1 MERWLH
7 GALTLSLAPLLL
19 VQGRWVRRRTPL
31 LPEPPGPRAGVMG
44 QGPVLRLLMVG
55 DSSAAGVG
63 AAHQDEALSGRLTQS
78 LSRDFTV
85 HWRLLACT
93 GHKLA
98 DVRAAVRGL
107 PAEPFDVVVA
117 AVGVNDATGRT
128 HMAHWLHGLQSL
140 VTELKQ
146 RHQAQQVI
154 LSALPPVH
162 LFPAL
167 PQPLRW
173 YLGRCATRLDRAQ
186 RRWVISQPGCE
197 LVGADF
203 PMDLRYMAH
212 DGFHPGPLAYEVWA
226 SSLAAHIRARW
237 HCPTETP
244 HHQTLS
250 D

>member
-19 VQGRWVRRRTPL
+19 VQGRWVRRRTPV
-31 LPEPPGPRAGVMG
+31 LPEPPGPRAGVIG
-44 QGPVLRLLMVG
+44 QGPVLRLLVVG

-63 AAHQDEALSGRLTQS
+63 AAHQDEALTGRLTQD

-85 HWRLLACT
+85 HWRLQACT

-107 PAEPFDVVVA
+107 PAEPFDVVVV

-128 HMAHWLHGLQSL
+128 HLAHWLHGLQSL

-173 YLGRCATRLDRAQ
+173 YLGRCATRLDKAQ
-186 RRWVISQPGCE
+186 RRWVAGQPDCE
-197 LVGADF
+197 VLGADF
-203 PMDLRYMAH
+203 PMDLRYMAQ
-212 DGFHPGPLAYEVWA
+212 DGFHPGALAYEAWA
-226 SSLAAHIRARW
+226 AALAERIRAHARTSQIS
-237 HCPTETP
+237 PGR
-244 HHQTLS
+244 
-250 D
+250 

>member
-19 VQGRWVRRRTPL
+19 VQGRRVRRRTPV
-31 LPEPPGPRAGVMG
+31 LPEPPGPRAGVIG
-44 QGPVLRLLMVG
+44 QGPVLRLLVVG

-63 AAHQDEALSGRLTQS
+63 AAHQDEALSGRLTQA

-85 HWRLLACT
+85 HWRLQACT

-107 PAEPFDVVVA
+107 PAEPFDVVVV

-146 RHQAQQVI
+146 RHQAQHVI

-173 YLGRCATRLDRAQ
+173 YLGRCATRLDQAQ
-186 RRWVISQPGCE
+186 RRWVVGQPSCDV
-197 LVGADF
+197 VGADF
-203 PMDLRYMAH
+203 PMDLRYMAQ
-212 DGFHPGPLAYEVWA
+212 DGFHPGPLAYEAWA
-226 SSLAAHIRARW
+226 GALAERIRA
-237 HCPTETP
+237 
-244 HHQTLS
+244 HQAIVTS
-250 D
+250 HP

>member
-7 GALTLSLAPLLL
+7 GALTLGLAPLLL

-31 LPEPPGPRAGVMG
+31 LPEPPGSRAGVIG
-44 QGPVLRLLMVG
+44 QGPVLRLLIAG

-63 AAHQDEALSGRLTQS
+63 AAHQDEALSGRLTQA
-78 LSRDFTV
+78 LARDFTV
-85 HWRLLACT
+85 HWRLQACT

-107 PAEPFDVVVA
+107 PAEPFDVVVV

-128 HMAHWLHGLQSL
+128 RMAHWLHGLQSL

-186 RRWVISQPGCE
+186 RRWVAGQSGCE
-197 LVGADF
+197 VVGADF
-203 PMDLRYMAH
+203 PMDLRYMAD
-212 DGFHPGPLAYEVWA
+212 DGFHPGALAYEAWA
-226 SSLAAHIRARW
+226 GALAVQIRARQNRLGSSPQ
-237 HCPTETP
+237 HVE
-244 HHQTLS
+244 
-250 D
+250 

>member
-7 GALTLSLAPLLL
+7 GALTLGLAPLLL
-19 VQGRWVRRRTPL
+19 VQGRWVRQRTPV
-31 LPEPPGPRAGVMG
+31 LPEPPGPRAGVIG
-44 QGPVLRLLMVG
+44 QGPVLRLLIVG

-63 AAHQDEALSGRLTQS
+63 AAHQDEALSGRLTQA
-78 LSRDFTV
+78 LARDFTV
-85 HWRLLACT
+85 HWRLQACT

-107 PAEPFDVVVA
+107 PAEPFDVVVV
-117 AVGVNDATGRT
+117 AVGVNDATGCTR
-128 HMAHWLHGLQSL
+128 MAHWLHGLQSL

-146 RHQAQQVI
+146 RHQNQQVI

-173 YLGRCATRLDRAQ
+173 YLGRCATRLDQAQ
-186 RRWVISQPGCE
+186 RRWGAGQPGCE
-197 LVGADF
+197 VVGADF

-212 DGFHPGPLAYEVWA
+212 DGFHPGPLAYEAWA
-226 SSLAAHIRARW
+226 GALAERIRARQNRLGSLPQ
-237 HCPTETP
+237 HVE
-244 HHQTLS
+244 
-250 D
+250 

>member
-7 GALTLSLAPLLL
+7 GALTLGLAPLLL
-19 VQGRWVRRRTPL
+19 VQGRWVRRRTPV
-31 LPEPPGPRAGVMG
+31 LPEPPGPRAGVIG
-44 QGPVLRLLMVG
+44 QGPVLRLLIVG

-63 AAHQDEALSGRLTQS
+63 AAHQDEALSGRLTQA
-78 LSRDFTV
+78 LARDFTV
-85 HWRLLACT
+85 HWRLQACT

-107 PAEPFDVVVA
+107 PAEPFDVVVV

-128 HMAHWLHGLQSL
+128 RMAHWLHGLQSL

-146 RHQAQQVI
+146 RHQTQQVI

-173 YLGRCATRLDRAQ
+173 YLGRCATRLDQAQ
-186 RRWVISQPGCE
+186 RRWVAGQPGCE
-197 LVGADF
+197 VVVADF

-212 DGFHPGPLAYEVWA
+212 DGFHPGPLAYEAWA
-226 SSLAAHIRARW
+226 GALAAQILARQNRLGSLPQ
-237 HCPTETP
+237 HVE
-244 HHQTLS
+244 
-250 D
+250 